1 MLVIDIILAAMIAVL
16 MERSFISKEKSEI
29 ALLKAMGFKSR
40 SVIFQHT
47 LRFVFVCIA
56 AAVFAAALCI
66 PLTKL
71 TMNPIFSIMG
81 LVSGI
86 EFKIDAAEVFFIC
99 PLIMLG
105 VTALAV
111 FLTSLYTASVKASD
125 TADIE

>member
-1 MLVIDIILAAMIAVL
+1 
-16 MERSFISKEKSEI
+16 
-29 ALLKAMGFKSR
+29 
-40 SVIFQHT
+40 
-47 LRFVFVCIA
+47 
-56 AAVFAAALCI
+56 
-66 PLTKL
+66 
-71 TMNPIFSIMG
+71 MG

-86 EFKIDAAEVFFIC
+86 EFKIDAAEVFFIY